1 MVGMRKRKPYMTDL
15 TDAQWAALKPHLPPD
30 KPRGA
35 PRTVDLREIL
45 NALLYLARTG
55 CQWRLLPHDF
65 PPWQTVYQYFSHWR
79 DDGTWERLNREL
91 RIEVRQTVGKE
102 DEPSAAILDSQSVK
116 STETG
121 GARGYDAGKKIKGIK
136 RHLLVDT
143 LGLVLMV
150 VVLTADIQ
158 DRDGARHLLA
168 KVKGLYPRLQKVWA
182 DGGYAGQLVGWV
194 KTVCG
199 WVLEIVKRS
208 DAAHE
213 FKVVHWRWI
222 VERTFGWLNRWRRLS
237 KNYERCPASSEAL
250 VYISMIG
257 VMSKRLAVWQVDL
270 AY

>member
-1 MVGMRKRKPYMTDL
+1 MVGMGKRKPYLTDL
-15 TDAQWAALKPHLPPD
+15 TDAQWAALKPHLPPE

-35 PRTVDLREIL
+35 PRTIDLREIL

-102 DEPSAAILDSQSVK
+102 DEPSAALLDSQTVK
-116 STETG
+116 STETSG
-121 GARGYDAGKKIKGIK
+121 TRGYDAGKKIKGIK

-143 LGLVLMV
+143 LGWVLIV

-158 DRDGARHLLA
+158 DRDGARQLLA
-168 KVKGLYPRLQKVWA
+168 KVKGLFPRLLKIWA

-194 KTVCG
+194 KAMCG
-199 WVLEIVKRS
+199 WILEIVKRS

-222 VERTFGWLNRWRRLS
+222 VERTYGWLNRWRRLS
-237 KNYERCPASSEAL
+237 KHYERCPASGEAF

-270 AY
+270 V

>member
-1 MVGMRKRKPYMTDL
+1 MVGMGKRKPYLTDL
-15 TDAQWAALKPHLPPD
+15 TDAQWAALKPHLPPE

-35 PRTVDLREIL
+35 PRTIDLREIL

-102 DEPSAAILDSQSVK
+102 DEPSAALLDSQTVK
-116 STETG
+116 STETSG
-121 GARGYDAGKKIKGIK
+121 TRGYDAGKKIKGIK

-143 LGLVLMV
+143 LGWVLIV

-158 DRDGARHLLA
+158 DRDGARQLLA
-168 KVKGLYPRLQKVWA
+168 KVKGLFPRLLKIWA

-194 KTVCG
+194 KAMCG
-199 WVLEIVKRS
+199 WILEIVKRS

-222 VERTFGWLNRWRRLS
+222 VERTYGGLNRWRRLS
-237 KNYERCPASSEAL
+237 KHYERCPASGEAF

-257 VMSKRLAVWQVDL
+257 VMSKRVAVWQVDL
-270 AY
+270 V

>member
-1 MVGMRKRKPYMTDL
+1 MVGMRKRQPYMTDL
-15 TDAQWAALKPHLPPD
+15 TDAQWAALKPHLPAD

-79 DDGTWERLNREL
+79 DDGAWEHLNREL
-91 RIEVRQTVGKE
+91 RVEVRQTVGKE
-102 DEPSAAILDSQSVK
+102 DEPSAAVLDSQSVK
-116 STETG
+116 NTETG
-121 GARGYDAGKKIKGIK
+121 GARGYDAGKKITGIN

-143 LGLVLMV
+143 LGLVLIV

-158 DRDGARHLLA
+158 DRDGARRLLA
-168 KVKGLYPRLQKVWA
+168 KVKGLHLRLQKIWA
-182 DGGYAGQLVGWV
+182 DGGYAGQLIGWV
-194 KTVCG
+194 KEVCG
-199 WVLEIVKRS
+199 WVLEIVKRR
-208 DAAHE
+208 DAARE

-237 KNYERCPASSEAL
+237 QNYERYPAST
-250 VYISMIG
+250 
-257 VMSKRLAVWQVDL
+257 KRLCTSA
-270 AY
+270 